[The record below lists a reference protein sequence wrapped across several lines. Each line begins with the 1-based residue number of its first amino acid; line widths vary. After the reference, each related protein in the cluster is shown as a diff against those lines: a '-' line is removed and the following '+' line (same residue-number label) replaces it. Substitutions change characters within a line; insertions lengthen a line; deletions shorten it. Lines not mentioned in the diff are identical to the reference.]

1 MTTLWTEPTTH
12 ADTALFAMSNSMR
25 EFSEQY
31 KSVLP
36 NLKTA
41 QNLMCFSD
49 YSGEEEQSKH
59 FVYSFLIID
68 GDKIK
73 NWNLDRLKLREE
85 LLSDGRRISYKNYRD
100 KLTQK
105 FVDRYLN
112 IVDELEGYIITVS
125 VSKDLPTLF
134 DDRASFFTANPQF
147 AKYSEWTNDTLEKTF
162 RIMHFLSLFISGF
175 SKEYQ
180 NLLWVTDNDSIAAN
194 KERLTQLTELFAAT
208 ASQYLNHSL
217 GHLRVATTNS
227 DDGTRSIEDLCA
239 IPDLVAGAYSD
250 QLKTVGDIYHQT
262 PDDIFWIYTP
272 QYQKKTKD
280 LTWWLATSNKKL
292 CKLCF
297 KINKGVETNHLVSFY
312 HFYNRD

>member
-1 MTTLWTEPTTH
+1 VTTLWTEPSIH
-12 ADTALFAMSNSMR
+12 ADTAVFGMSKSLR

-31 KSVLP
+31 KTVLP
-36 NLKTA
+36 NLKAA

-49 YSGEEEQSKH
+49 YSGEEEEARHS
-59 FVYSFLIID
+59 VYSFLIID
-68 GDKIK
+68 ADKIRD
-73 NWNLDRLKLREE
+73 WNFKRLKLREE
-85 LLSDGRRISYKNYRD
+85 LLSDGRRVSYKNYRD

-134 DDRASFFTANPQF
+134 EDRPSFNSANPEF
-147 AKYSEWTNDTLEKTF
+147 AKYSEWTNDTFEKTL
-162 RIMHFLSLFISGF
+162 RIMHFLSLFVAGF
-175 SKEYQ
+175 SKGYQ

-194 KERLTQLTELFAAT
+194 KERLTQLTKLFANI
-208 ASQYLNHSL
+208 ASHYLTHSL

-250 QLKTVGDIYHQT
+250 QLKTVGDVYHQN
-262 PDDIFWIYTP
+262 PDDTFWIYAP
-272 QYQKKTKD
+272 QYKQKTRD
-280 LTWWLATSNKKL
+280 LTRWLTTSNKKL

-297 KINKGVETNHLVSFY
+297 KINKGVKTDLQVSFY

>member
-85 LLSDGRRISYKNYRD
+85 FLTKITEIS
-100 KLTQK
+100 
-105 FVDRYLN
+105 
-112 IVDELEGYIITVS
+112 
-125 VSKDLPTLF
+125 
-134 DDRASFFTANPQF
+134 
-147 AKYSEWTNDTLEKTF
+147 
-162 RIMHFLSLFISGF
+162 
-175 SKEYQ
+175 
-180 NLLWVTDNDSIAAN
+180 
-194 KERLTQLTELFAAT
+194 
-208 ASQYLNHSL
+208 
-217 GHLRVATTNS
+217 
-227 DDGTRSIEDLCA
+227 
-239 IPDLVAGAYSD
+239 
-250 QLKTVGDIYHQT
+250 
-262 PDDIFWIYTP
+262 
-272 QYQKKTKD
+272 
-280 LTWWLATSNKKL
+280 
-292 CKLCF
+292 
-297 KINKGVETNHLVSFY
+297 
-312 HFYNRD
+312 